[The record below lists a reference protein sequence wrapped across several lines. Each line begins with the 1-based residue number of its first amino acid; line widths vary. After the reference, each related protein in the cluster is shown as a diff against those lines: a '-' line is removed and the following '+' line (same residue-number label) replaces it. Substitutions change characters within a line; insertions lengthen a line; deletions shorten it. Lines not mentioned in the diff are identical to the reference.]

1 MPRLHAAAESAI
13 FGAMQNHH
21 YETDQA
27 PLLFIADLHLD
38 PGRPSALVA
47 FLDFLTGPAREA
59 SALFILGDLFEAWIG
74 DDARPPDDPVAPAL
88 RSLSDDGTQVFLMHG
103 NRDFLL
109 GEAFARDAGARLLAE
124 PTRITIDGTP
134 TLLEHGD
141 ALCTDDH
148 SYQAFRRQVRDP
160 AWQAQFLALPV
171 EERLA
176 QAQAARSRS
185 SDDIAEKTESIMDV
199 NQQAVADRF
208 RAFDARRLIHGHTHR
223 PAFHDHEVDQKNRQ
237 RIVLGDWFTQ
247 GSVLK
252 ADDGHYELTTLPI
265 ESASGP

>member
-1 MPRLHAAAESAI
+1 MPRLHAAAQSAI
-13 FGAMQNHH
+13 VGAMQNHH
-21 YETDQA
+21 YATDQA

-38 PGRPSALVA
+38 PSRPGALVA
-47 FLDFLTGPAREA
+47 FLDFLAGPAREA

-74 DDARPPDDPVAPAL
+74 DDARPPDEPVAPAL
-88 RSLSDDGTQVFLMHG
+88 RSLSDNGTKVFLMHG
-103 NRDFLL
+103 NRDFLM

-124 PTRITIDGTP
+124 PTLVTIDGAP

-148 SYQAFRRQVRDP
+148 GYQAFRRQVRDP

-171 EERLA
+171 AERLA
-176 QAQAARSRS
+176 QARAARSRS
-185 SDDIAEKTESIMDV
+185 GGDTAEKAESIMDV
-199 NQQAVADRF
+199 NQQAVAERL
-208 RAFDARRLIHGHTHR
+208 RTFDARRLIHGHTHR
-223 PAFHDHEVDQKNRQ
+223 PAIHDHEVDQKSRQ

-252 ADDGHYELTTLPI
+252 ARDGQFQLMALPI
-265 ESASGP
+265 ESA

>member
-13 FGAMQNHH
+13 FGAMQHHH
-21 YETDQA
+21 YQTDQG

-38 PGRPSALVA
+38 PSRPGALAA
-47 FLDFLTGPAREA
+47 FLDFLAGPAREA
-59 SALFILGDLFEAWIG
+59 SALFILGDLFEAWSG
-74 DDARPPDDPVAPAL
+74 DDARPPDEPVAPAL
-88 RSLSDDGTQVFLMHG
+88 RSLSNNGTKVFLMHG
-103 NRDFLL
+103 NRDFLM

-124 PTRITIDGTP
+124 PTLVTIDGAP

-148 SYQAFRRQVRDP
+148 GYQAFRRQVRDP

-171 EERLA
+171 AERLA
-176 QAQAARSRS
+176 QARAARSRS
-185 SDDIAEKTESIMDV
+185 GGDTAEKAESIMDV
-199 NQQAVADRF
+199 NQQAVAERL
-208 RAFDARRLIHGHTHR
+208 RTFDARRLIHGHTHR
-223 PAFHDHEVDQKNRQ
+223 PAIHDHEVDQKSRQ

-252 ADDGHYELTTLPI
+252 ARDGQFQLMTLSI
-265 ESASGP
+265 ESA